1 MEYKIKDQI
10 KKITSSPGIYKFIG
24 PDGKV
29 LYIGKAKNLQQRLS
43 YYTKSDLSIRL
54 ERMVKLVESL
64 EVITTNSETEALLLE
79 ARLIKQHQ
87 PKFNILLKDDK
98 SFPYIAFKEDHNFP
112 QIIKYRSKVKLHTKS
127 FGPFASN
134 SDVEATLTEL
144 SKVFKLR
151 TCSDNYFAS
160 RKRPC
165 LQYQVKRCCG
175 PCVGKINK
183 EDYAELALEAE
194 SFLSG
199 RGKILQENLSKK
211 MEDFSKNMEYEKAAE
226 IRDRIKALS
235 YIQMRFNS
243 SEAIAQSADLIILK
257 SEHKMAAILVAF
269 YRNGQYYGNHIY
281 FIEDIISVSNSE
293 ILSSFIEQF
302 YYNNSPPPELLVSHL
317 LEDESS
323 MLKALYDLHKVKTK
337 ILCPQKGPKLQLMS
351 GFEDSLTKALN
362 QKIITRVKQDD
373 IFAYIQELFSLRQE
387 EIERIEIYDNS
398 HIMGKDA
405 VGAMVVAGKNG
416 FLRKEYRCYNLI
428 SSSDSGGDDYG
439 MLAEVMSKRLAK
451 LRHDPRSR
459 PNLMIIDGGRG
470 HMKVV
475 ESVMKKCGIIIPFVC
490 MSKGPNRN
498 AGQEQFHMP
507 GKEVF
512 TLSKDDKVMR
522 YLQILRDEAHNFAIK
537 SHRKKRSRKIKSSIL
552 DNIEGIGPKRKKDL
566 LYNFGSVEAIK
577 HASLEEIEKMPTIGK
592 SMARKIFDALH
603 DSIT

>member
-1 MEYKIKDQI
+1 MQYKIKDQI

-24 PDGKV
+24 LDGKV
-29 LYIGKAKNLQQRLS
+29 LYIGKAKNLHQRLS

-54 ERMVKLVESL
+54 ERMVSLIEFL

-98 SFPYIAFKEDHNFP
+98 SFPYIAFREDHNFP
-112 QIIKYRSKVKLHTKS
+112 QIIKYRSKVKLYSKS

-134 SDVEATLTEL
+134 SDVESTLTEL

-175 PCVGKINK
+175 PCVGKISRA
-183 EDYAELALEAE
+183 DYAELALEAE

-211 MEDFSKNMEYEKAAE
+211 MEHFSNNMEYEKAAE

-243 SEAIAQSADLIILK
+243 SDAIVQSADLIMLK
-257 SEHKMAAILVAF
+257 SDNKISAILVAF

-293 ILSSFIEQF
+293 ILSNFIEQF
-302 YYNNSPPPELLVSHL
+302 YYNNSPPPELFVSDLV
-317 LEDESS
+317 ENESA
-323 MLKALYDLHKVKTK
+323 LVTALYQIHRVRTK
-337 ILCPQKGPKLQLMS
+337 ITCPQKGPKLQLINN
-351 GFEDSLTKALN
+351 FEDVLAKALN

-373 IFAYIQELFSLRQE
+373 IFDDMQKLFLLSA
-387 EIERIEIYDNS
+387 EIDRIEIYDNS

-416 FLRKEYRCYNLI
+416 FLRKEYRYYNLI

-439 MLAEVMSKRLAK
+439 MLAEVLSKRLAK
-451 LRHDPRSR
+451 IRQNDGSSPSLI
-459 PNLMIIDGGRG
+459 IIDGGRG

-475 ESVMKKCGIIIPFVC
+475 ESVMKKFGIIIPFVC

-507 GKEVF
+507 GRDIF

-566 LYNFGSVEAIK
+566 LYNFGSVDALK
-577 HASLEEIEKMPTIGK
+577 NASLEDIEKIPTIGK
-592 SMARKIFDALH
+592 SMARKIFDTLH